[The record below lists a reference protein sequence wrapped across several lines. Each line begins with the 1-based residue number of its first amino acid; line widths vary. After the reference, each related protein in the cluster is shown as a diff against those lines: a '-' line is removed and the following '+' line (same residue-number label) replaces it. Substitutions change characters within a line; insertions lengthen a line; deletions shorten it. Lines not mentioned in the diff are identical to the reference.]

1 MRQTPY
7 EMLGGE
13 DGIRT
18 LAVAFY
24 DAMDRLETTG
34 DIREMHK
41 KSLDE
46 IKEKLFEFL
55 SGWLGGPSLYAKK
68 YGSVCLTEPHA
79 PFAIGG
85 KERDQW
91 LECMDVALGEVG
103 ASEELREMM
112 RKPLFTIADTVR
124 NQPH

>member
-7 EMLGGE
+7 EILGGE
-13 DGIRT
+13 DGIRS
-18 LAVAFY
+18 LAGAFY
-24 DAMDRLETTG
+24 DAMDRLETVG

-41 KSLDE
+41 ENLGE

-55 SGWLGGPSLYAKK
+55 SGWLGGPSLYSQK
-68 YGSVCLTEPHA
+68 YGTVCLTEPHA
-79 PFAIGG
+79 PFAIGD

-91 LECMDVALGEVG
+91 LECMDVALDEVG

-112 RKPLFTIADTVR
+112 RKPLFMVADTVR
-124 NQPH
+124 NQPN